1 MFNDMILSLEETLL
15 GDAEDI
21 IYEKVNIK
29 NKIITA
35 LRKKLPDL
43 KKMDGLDNIKI
54 VTNPNSDII
63 AQLQF
68 QNDASQRAMI
78 QHQQDVEQHL
88 HDVEQHMRDTEQF
101 MRDANNLNNIATQID
116 TTNNTISIGMPPI

>member
-1 MFNDMILSLEETLL
+1 MFNDMISSLEETLL

-21 IYEKVNIK
+21 IFEKVNIK

-43 KKMDGLDNIKI
+43 KKIDGLDNIKI

-63 AQLQF
+63 ARLQF

>member
-15 GDAEDI
+15 GDTEDI

-43 KKMDGLDNIKI
+43 KKIDGLDNIKI

-88 HDVEQHMRDTEQF
+88 RDVEQHMRDTEQL
-101 MRDANNLNNIATQID
+101 RNANNLNNIATQID